1 MKSIQAP
8 RKRLWSDKLA
18 DSKDLPKTFKIAG
31 RLSKR
36 WGKGT
41 CVIPAPLEVDAAMK
55 RIRRGKLTTI
65 NEIRAALAKKHLV
78 TMACP
83 VTTGIFAWI
92 AAHAAD
98 EAEQAG
104 RKRITPYWR
113 TLKAGGELN
122 PKYPGGIKNLRARLE
137 AEGHRVVAR
146 GKRYFV
152 AEVEKR
158 LATPEVL

>member
-1 MKSIQAP
+1 
-8 RKRLWSDKLA
+8 
-18 DSKDLPKTFKIAG
+18 
-31 RLSKR
+31 
-36 WGKGT
+36 
-41 CVIPAPLEVDAAMK
+41 
-55 RIRRGKLTTI
+55 
-65 NEIRAALAKKHLV
+65 
-78 TMACP
+78 MACP

-137 AEGHRVVAR
+137 AEGHRVVVK
-146 GKRYFV
+146 GKWYFV
-152 AEVEKR
+152 AGLEKSVVEPK
-158 LATPEVL
+158 LSGSA